1 MFHKCLHHLKGL
13 KHNLKNEGNKLVI
26 TIEGDEK
33 KIAMLEEKIKAMKT
47 LMSGCET
54 DCCDCCDEE

>member
-1 MFHKCLHHLKGL
+1 MFHKCMYHLKGL

-33 KIAMLEEKIKAMKT
+33 KIAMLEEKIKAMMT
-47 LMSGCET
+47 LMKGCGPE
-54 DCCDCCDEE
+54 CCDSDEE